1 MSRITMS
8 RTTLVSSIAIVAVI
22 AVTGGAFAHA
32 QLKSAVPPVNG
43 SVTAS
48 PSVIDLTFSENLNF
62 KFSGIKV
69 TGPDKKAV
77 KMGEGM
83 LMDSDTTLMVPVTGT
98 LADGSYK
105 VDWHALSADG
115 HKTHGSYTFT
125 VKSK

>member
-1 MSRITMS
+1 MSKK
-8 RTTLVSSIAIVAVI
+8 TLASSFAFVALI
-22 AVTGGAFAHA
+22 SLTGEALAHA
-32 QLKSAVPPVNG
+32 ELKSAVPPVNG

-48 PSVIDLTFSENLNF
+48 PAEIDLTFSEDLDL

-77 KMGEGM
+77 KLGEGM
-83 LMDSDTTLMVPVTGT
+83 LMDSNTILMVPVSGT

-105 VDWHALSADG
+105 VDWHALSGDG
-115 HKTHGSYTFT
+115 HKTHGSYKFT